1 MNVLKAF
8 AAQGAS
14 ILRVAA
20 ALRRRKRTVLVRA
33 KKLGCPFPPLR
44 VVRQK
49 WANTPNNVD
58 AAAETGLFGALA
70 VLTARY
76 VAVVLAG

>member
-1 MNVLKAF
+1 MRRKPWTSQDDERLKAF

-14 ILRVAA
+14 VVRTAS
-20 ALRRRKRTVLVRA
+20 ALRRRKDIVRARA

-49 WANTPNNVD
+49 WANTPNNEWRD
-58 AAAETGLFGALA
+58 
-70 VLTARY
+70 
-76 VAVVLAG
+76 